1 MRSKTPNGK
10 LEGTHTQKVNA
21 EVWKL
26 RCVVFILLPRVR
38 FTFAFMCINLAS
50 LLCVAGSGF
59 FFFFVVHFRFFAEE
73 GRSGFVLT
81 LFSIMLVSLR
91 VAFDWPKDGFSY
103 FLGLGGL
110 LVFCWRA
117 VTRGRSRAKDRCG
130 NKNDCETREEKK
142 KTKQINTTARRKERE
157 GKKGCMRG
165 QARYGWPLFLC
176 VYKCIYKEKRRWMTL
191 LTWSDGG
198 SVVRRK
204 MRKGAVAWMKYDN

>member
-165 QARYGWPLFLC
+165 QARYGWPLSVCINVFIKRSEDEWLC
-176 VYKCIYKEKRRWMTL
+176 SRDRT
-191 LTWSDGG
+191 GG
-198 SVVRRK
+198 AS
-204 MRKGAVAWMKYDN
+204 